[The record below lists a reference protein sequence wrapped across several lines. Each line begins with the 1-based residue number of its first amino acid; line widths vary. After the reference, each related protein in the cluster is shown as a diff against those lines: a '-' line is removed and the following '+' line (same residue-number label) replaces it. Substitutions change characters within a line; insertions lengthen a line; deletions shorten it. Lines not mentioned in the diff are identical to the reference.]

1 MCWLTSNPAWMSVL
15 IAALSLGVSIW
26 AIISARRSNKRVE
39 EINNNSIRLKY
50 RPVIDIENG
59 WRGDPVEASITFN
72 IIANDNEAKVTKIVL
87 LTDKFVC
94 SQPRSFPIR
103 LPVGEVELLNFVCYR
118 QEEYRSAFLSVDIY
132 YEDIAGNAY
141 KTHIEGNQSG
151 LRSNPAQF
159 LS

>member
-1 MCWLTSNPAWMSVL
+1 MCWLTSNPAWMSVI
-15 IAALSLGVSIW
+15 IAALSLGVSIC
-26 AIISARRSNKRVE
+26 AIFSARRSNKRVE
-39 EINNNSIRLKY
+39 EINYNSIRLKY

-59 WRGDPVEASITFN
+59 WRSDPVEASITFN
-72 IIANDNEAKVTKIVL
+72 IIANDNEARVTKIVL

-94 SQPRSFPIR
+94 SQPRSFPIH
-103 LPVGEVELLNFVCYR
+103 LTDGEIELLNFACYR
-118 QEEYRSAFLSVDIY
+118 QEEYRSACLSVDIY

-151 LRSNPAQF
+151 LRSNPALF